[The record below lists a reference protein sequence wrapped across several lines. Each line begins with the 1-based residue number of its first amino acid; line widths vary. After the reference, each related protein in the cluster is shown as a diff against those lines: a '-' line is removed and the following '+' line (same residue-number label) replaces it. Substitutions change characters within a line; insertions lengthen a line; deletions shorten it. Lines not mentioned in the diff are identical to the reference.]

1 MKFLTK
7 NQVVTQLKTL
17 ANNHLQIR
25 GFGYGDRWELE
36 TAMTQTDGTDKG
48 LAQPQKQPFMWVT
61 PIVARVSDSSLFYD
75 FEIIVGDLVK
85 KDESDE
91 LEVESDTLLICL
103 DVLSKLD
110 DEDYDWSLS
119 KQSNLQ
125 PFTEKWDSEFTGH
138 IMNVSLE
145 FMFNYDYCQVP
156 FVKPDADIT
165 AFLTTTGIGDENQI
179 FAITYLVTQLK
190 QNGLWNKMHALYP
203 FVGGTA
209 LSHSI
214 NLKNPSQYKITWSP
228 TGVTHD
234 LNGITGDA
242 ISGYGDTN
250 YIISNAYKDNFHMTA
265 YIRNN
270 VSLGA
275 KCAIGASIDNSYS
288 QLLPYFTPGFFQGS
302 INQNIVSV
310 TPNSSSKGFYQSI
323 RPNSNQIKG
332 YKNNDLLINNNIS
345 SSSISYTSMLI
356 LARKYNSNLGYFSD
370 YNMAFTSLGEA
381 YSDEESPILTSIVQQ
396 FQTYLGRNITF

>member
-36 TAMTQTDGTDKG
+36 TAMTQTDGTNNG
-48 LAQPQKQPFMWVT
+48 LTQPQKQPFMWVT
-61 PIVARVSDSSLFYD
+61 PIIARVNEGSLYYD

-103 DVLSKLD
+103 DILSKLD
-110 DEDYDWSLS
+110 DENYDWSLS

-165 AFLTTTGIGDENQI
+165 AFLAATGIEDEGQI

-209 LSHSI
+209 SRHSI
-214 NLKNPSQYKITWSP
+214 NLKNPNQYKITWSP

-234 LNGITGDA
+234 ANGITGNGV
-242 ISGYGDTN
+242 SGYGDTG
-250 YIISNAYKDNFHMTA
+250 YIISPIYKDNFHMSA
-265 YIRNN
+265 YVRND
-270 VSLGA
+270 VAAGS
-275 KCAIGASIDNSYS
+275 KCGIGGSSNDSFT
-288 QLLPYFTPGFFQGS
+288 QLIPYLTPGLFQGS
-302 INQNIVSV
+302 INQNA
-310 TPNSSSKGFYQSI
+310 T
-323 RPNSNQIKG
+323 SNA
-332 YKNNDLLINNNIS
+332 NNIS
-345 SSSISYTSMLI
+345 SKGYYVSWRPSSSLIRGNKNASTFINQAQSSSITSGLKLFI
-356 LARKYNSNLGYFSD
+356 LSRNISGSNGYFSD
-370 YNMAFTSLGEA
+370 YNMAFVSLGESFIDSEA
-381 YSDEESPILTSIVQQ
+381 IFLNLVVQQ
-396 FQTYLGRNITF
+396 FQIYLNRQII

>member
-17 ANNHLQIR
+17 ASNHLQIR

-36 TAMTQTDGTDKG
+36 TAMTKTDGTNNG
-48 LAQPQKQPFMWVT
+48 LAQPEKQPFMWVT
-61 PIVARVSDSSLFYD
+61 PIIARVNDGSLYYD
-75 FEIIVGDLVK
+75 FEVIVGDLVK

-103 DVLSKLD
+103 DILSKLD

-165 AFLTTTGIGDENQI
+165 AFLAATGIEDETQI

-190 QNGLWNKMHALYP
+190 QNGLWNKMHAIYP

-209 LSHSI
+209 SRHSV
-214 NLKNPSQYKITWSP
+214 NLKNPNQYKISWSP
-228 TGVTHD
+228 TGVSHD
-234 LNGITGDA
+234 ANGITGDGIA
-242 ISGYGDTN
+242 GYGDTG
-250 YIISNAYKDNFHMTA
+250 YIINPIYKDNFHMSA
-265 YIRNN
+265 YVRND
-270 VSLGA
+270 VAAGA
-275 KCAIGASIDNSYS
+275 KCAIGCAGIGPVA
-288 QLLPYFTPGFFQGS
+288 QILPFSSGNTFQAS
-302 INQNIVSV
+302 INQNTASTGIN
-310 TPNSSSKGFYQSI
+310 NSSS
-323 RPNSNQIKG
+323 
-332 YKNNDLLINNNIS
+332 
-345 SSSISYTSMLI
+345 
-356 LARKYNSNLGYFSD
+356 GYFHANRIASNKIIAFKDFIKVFENSTLSTSVPSVSLSILSRHTTNSFTYYSD
-370 YNMAFTSLGEA
+370 YNIALTTLGEA
-381 YSDEESPILTSIVQQ
+381 LSENESSFIATIILQ
-396 FQTYLGRNITF
+396 FQTYLNRRV